1 MGIDYSKMVLKNKD
15 VKNEWFYKQIKPLK
29 KEGLC
34 FERGTNGTSSSNNDF
49 LVKLSSKNAKIIEK
63 EIGKSD
69 NYNPDYSIDTIVFN
83 HFGGAEYFSEG
94 KAKKEE
100 IRAVLRCIDVVNS
113 TQAWRNPDGFNA
125 IIDFIMEPL
134 EPKKP
139 EEWFWNRVKE
149 YDENLVDD
157 MAKDS
162 KKHNKNPEQTKGLI
176 SFASK
181 VCRFFN
187 MNVFLRDDYYVW
199 DSVVLDHLEYYW
211 NFYVKEKYTK
221 PKTYSK
227 LSDTLEKIKDKSDVT
242 LGRMELDHIIW
253 YCYREGK

>member
-15 VKNEWFYKQIKPLK
+15 VKNEWFDKKIRPLK
-29 KEGLC
+29 NLC
-34 FERGTNGTSSSNNDF
+34 FEPGTNGTSSRNNDF

-157 MAKDS
+157 IVKKTKKNS
-162 KKHNKNPEQTKGLI
+162 KWSKGLI

-199 DSVVLDHLEYYW
+199 DSVVLDHLKYYW
-211 NFYVKEKYTK
+211 YFYVKSPKFIK
-221 PKTYSK
+221 PKKYSK
-227 LSDTLEKIKDKSDVT
+227 IYDALETIRKNSCKR
-242 LGRMELDHIIW
+242 LGRIELDHIIW
-253 YCYREGK
+253 YCYRVGK